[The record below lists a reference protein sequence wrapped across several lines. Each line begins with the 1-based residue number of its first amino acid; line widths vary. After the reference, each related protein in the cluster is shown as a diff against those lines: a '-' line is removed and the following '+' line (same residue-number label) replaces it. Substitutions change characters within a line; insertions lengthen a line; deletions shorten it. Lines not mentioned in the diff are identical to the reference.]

1 MMDTI
6 QRGTIGGAQRSGGK
20 GRDWG
25 APARPPAR
33 RMLELSRAIRT
44 SNTMLRES
52 SPPAAGARPSKP
64 LGVSLWVVQALLA
77 VVFVGTGLWKLLT
90 PVPKLAAMIP
100 WAGEVPEGFLHV
112 TGVVDLLGG
121 LGLLLP
127 ALTRI
132 KPGLTVLAAL
142 GCAVLQICAIGF
154 HVSRGEASKTPFNLL
169 LVVLSLFVLWGRRY
183 KAPVPPR
190 A

>member
-1 MMDTI
+1 M
-6 QRGTIGGAQRSGGK
+6 
-20 GRDWG
+20 
-25 APARPPAR
+25 ARQA
-33 RMLELSRAIRT
+33 SQ
-44 SNTMLRES
+44 
-52 SPPAAGARPSKP
+52 AAGGARPSKS
-64 LGVSLWVVQALLA
+64 LDVGLWVVQALLF

-100 WAGEVPEGFLHV
+100 WAGEVSEGFLHA
-112 TGVVDLLGG
+112 TGVFNLLGG

-142 GCAVLQICAIGF
+142 GCAVLQLCAIGF
-154 HVSRGEASKTPFNLL
+154 HVSRGEASHTPFNFL
-169 LVVLSLFVLWGRRY
+169 LVVLSIFVIWGRRY
-183 KAPVPPR
+183 RAPLPPR

>member
-1 MMDTI
+1 MT
-6 QRGTIGGAQRSGGK
+6 
-20 GRDWG
+20 
-25 APARPPAR
+25 
-33 RMLELSRAIRT
+33 
-44 SNTMLRES
+44 REP
-52 SPPAAGARPSKP
+52 SPPASGARPSKT
-64 LGVSLWVVQALLA
+64 LVVGLWVVQALLA
-77 VVFVGTGLWKLLT
+77 VVFVGTGFWKLLT

-100 WAGEVPEGFLHV
+100 WAGQVSEGFLHF

-142 GCAVLQICAIGF
+142 GCAVLQVCAIGF
-154 HVSRGEASKTPFNLL
+154 HVSRGEASKTPFNFL
-169 LVVLSLFVLWGRRY
+169 LVVLSIFVIWGRRY
-183 KAPVPPR
+183 KAPLSPR

>member
-1 MMDTI
+1 VVNSSFDEVDPVT
-6 QRGTIGGAQRSGGK
+6 RESHQRSG
-20 GRDWG
+20 
-25 APARPPAR
+25 
-33 RMLELSRAIRT
+33 
-44 SNTMLRES
+44 
-52 SPPAAGARPSKP
+52 GARPSKG
-64 LGVSLWVVQALLA
+64 LVVGLWVVQALLA

-100 WAGEVPEGFLHV
+100 WAGQVSEGFLDF

-121 LGLLLP
+121 LGLMLP

-142 GCAVLQICAIGF
+142 GCALLQMCAIGF
-154 HVSRGEASKTPFNLL
+154 HVSRGEASHAPFNFL
-169 LVVLSLFVLWGRRY
+169 LVALSIFVLWGRGTR
-183 KAPVPPR
+183 APIRPR